1 MKMILQVFTGFRD
14 TSSFDADAVIDRIG
28 TAASRM
34 DVDRVII
41 GWAADVSAYRKISAF
56 LHGRGIQMLLWLP
69 VFSEVSPQLHPDPA
83 QDIFGNEIAGP
94 DPKNGEAFHF
104 VCPSSGRNAQIVKET
119 YERFFS
125 GCGFDGVFLDRIRGQ
140 SFETGVSG
148 VLSCACKQCRKAF
161 LARGVEIDKV
171 RKLYEEQKDGFF
183 DVASWPMN
191 GEFVFENPL
200 AQCFFEA
207 REAIIADAV
216 TGLTG
221 HFKDKGLIVGLDLF
235 APVVS
240 RLAGQN
246 YALITKGADFIKP
259 MLYRRTAAP
268 AGIGYEYALFEKH
281 APNARGKKALSMD
294 LAFLRTQLQAIRNVP
309 CEQYPGIE
317 INYDEK
323 IVKTDPEYIRE
334 SLEVVRESGCSGAA
348 LCWNIMEAPE
358 EHLFSLG

>member
-1 MKMILQVFTGFRD
+1 
-14 TSSFDADAVIDRIG
+14 
-28 TAASRM
+28 
-34 DVDRVII
+34 
-41 GWAADVSAYRKISAF
+41 
-56 LHGRGIQMLLWLP
+56 
-69 VFSEVSPQLHPDPA
+69 
-83 QDIFGNEIAGP
+83 
-94 DPKNGEAFHF
+94 
-104 VCPSSGRNAQIVKET
+104 
-119 YERFFS
+119 
-125 GCGFDGVFLDRIRGQ
+125 
-140 SFETGVSG
+140 
-148 VLSCACKQCRKAF
+148 
-161 LARGVEIDKV
+161 
-171 RKLYEEQKDGFF
+171 
-183 DVASWPMN
+183 MN

-358 EHLFSLG
+358 EHLLSLGQPEAKCVIGM